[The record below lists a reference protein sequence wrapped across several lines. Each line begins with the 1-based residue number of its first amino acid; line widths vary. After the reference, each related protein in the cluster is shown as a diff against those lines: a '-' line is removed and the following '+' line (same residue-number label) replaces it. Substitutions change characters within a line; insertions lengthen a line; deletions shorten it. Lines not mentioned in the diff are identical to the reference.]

1 MREEDKVHLMWWLI
15 FWSAILLFF
24 CSCATDRIPVERVKI
39 VERMRDSIRYDSVY
53 IHDST
58 YIYDRGETIYQ
69 YKQNTEYRYL
79 FVNKTDTVIKVDSI
93 PYIVTVEKEL
103 SLWQQFKIDFGGL
116 AMVALL
122 LVFLI
127 RIKK

>member
-1 MREEDKVHLMWWLI
+1 MREEKVHFMWWLI
-15 FWSAILLFF
+15 LWGAILLFC
-24 CSCATDRIPVERVKI
+24 CSCATERIPVEHIRI
-39 VERMRDSIRYDSVY
+39 VEKYRDSIRYDSIY

-58 YIYDRGETIYQ
+58 YIYDRGETIYK

-79 FVNKTDTVIKVDSI
+79 FVNKTDTIFKTDSI
-93 PYIVTVEKEL
+93 PYIITVEKEM

-122 LVFLI
+122 ILFFL
-127 RIKK
+127 KAKQ